1 MGRGDHL
8 LEALVAVAATG
19 GMAAISVRAVAAEA
33 GVSIAQVQY
42 YFRTKEDLV
51 AAAYRHVADR
61 LRDRVLALDLSGPPR
76 DALRRVLH
84 VWLPLD
90 EARTRDAKVWL
101 TFAAAAPVSAT
112 LGPLSAEMDGDLK
125 RWLAQFLRAAQ
136 EAGDLDPGL
145 DPDVEAALVLAVQD
159 GLVVQALVLPEP
171 ERAALAVSGLDTYL
185 DRLFGG
191 THRPATPLTRGGTGK
206 RT

>member
-1 MGRGDHL
+1 MGRGEHL
-8 LEALVAVAATG
+8 LEALVDVVAAG
-19 GMAAISVRAVAAEA
+19 GIAAVSVRSVAAAA
-33 GVSIAQVQY
+33 GVSVAQVQY

-51 AAAYRHVADR
+51 TAAYRHVADR
-61 LRDRVLALDLSGPPR
+61 LRDRVRALDLSGPPR

-101 TFAAAAPVSAT
+101 TFAAVAPVSAT

-125 RWLAQFLRAAQ
+125 RWLAEFLRAAQ
-136 EAGDLDPGL
+136 KAGRLDPAL

-171 ERAALAVSGLDTYL
+171 ERAALVVRSLDTYL
-185 DRLFGG
+185 DRLF
-191 THRPATPLTRGGTGK
+191 ATNP
-206 RT
+206 